1 MMYKIFLV
9 EDEFIIREGIKNK
22 IDWAGNGYEFCGEA
36 SDGELAFPMIQK
48 LHPDIVI
55 TDIKMPFM
63 DGLELSTLIKN
74 EMPDIE
80 IIILSGFTEFE
91 YAKKAISLGVAEF
104 LSKPIN
110 SEDLLNEVNKVADRL
125 DEKRKEQ
132 ELKQKY
138 KKEMEENYQVSWRQL
153 LQDLVTGGVATTSLL
168 EQAKELGINLSALCY
183 NMILFK
189 MWSGE
194 KSEQEYSNT
203 KESLNQKIQK
213 YCKDNDFILF
223 DRGLEGYAIILKADE
238 ETEMD
243 GVQNK
248 LVADITDMLNMHPHM
263 RYFGGIGTK
272 VNRLSE
278 LPVSFDNASHAFAR
292 RYMTEENLFA
302 EYDNH
307 FVQKAD
313 EEEFDITKIN
323 TKQVDR
329 SEILKYLKL
338 AEPSEAVYFVEEY
351 INEFDKS
358 AIGSTLFRQYIAM
371 DVYFC
376 SIDFIQGLG
385 LDKSEI
391 PTLDVTGKD
400 LQSVDGTK
408 KYLSEVLAKAA
419 TLREQSVSDKYSDV
433 VDEVLNYVENHYSD
447 EELSLNEVASVVNLS
462 PNHLSTIFSQ
472 KTGQTFIKYLTDYRM
487 NKAKELL
494 KCTNKKSS
502 AISFEVGY
510 KDSHYFSF
518 LFKKTQG
525 MTPTQFRGEKVID
538 EGEDN

>member
-1 MMYKIFLV
+1 MYKVFLV
-9 EDEFIIREGIKNK
+9 EDEFVIREGIKKK
-22 IDWAGNGYEFCGEA
+22 IDWEGNGYEFCGEA

-80 IIILSGFTEFE
+80 IIIISGLTEFE
-91 YAKKAISLGVAEF
+91 YAKKAISIGVAEF

-110 SEDLLNEVNKVADRL
+110 SEELLIEINKVSERL

-132 ELKQKY
+132 ELRQKY
-138 KKEMEENYQVSWRQL
+138 KREMEENYQESRRQL
-153 LQDLVTGGVATTSLL
+153 FQNLVTGDKGTTTIL
-168 EQAKELGINLSALCY
+168 EQAREAGINLSALCY
-183 NMILFK
+183 NVVLFK
-189 MWSGE
+189 MWSSE
-194 KSEQEYSNT
+194 KGEQEYSRT
-203 KESLNQKIQK
+203 KENLGCNIQK
-213 YCKDNDFILF
+213 YCLDNSYILF
-223 DRGLEGYAIILKADE
+223 DRGLEGYAIILKADSE
-238 ETEMD
+238 LEMD
-243 GVQNK
+243 EIQANIVGE
-248 LVADITDMLNMHPHM
+248 ITAMLSKYSNM
-263 RYFGGIGTK
+263 RFFGGIGSK

-278 LPVSFDNASHAFAR
+278 LPASFDNASHAFAR

-302 EYDNH
+302 EYDNRMA
-307 FVQKAD
+307 VQSD
-313 EEEFDITKIN
+313 EEFDITKIN
-323 TKQVDR
+323 SKKVDR

-338 AEPSEAVYFVEEY
+338 AEPTEAVYFVEEY
-351 INEFDKS
+351 INEFDES

-376 SIDFIQGLG
+376 TTDFVENLG
-385 LDKSEI
+385 IEKSVI
-391 PTLDVTGKD
+391 PALDVTGKG
-400 LQSVDGTK
+400 LQSIEGTK
-408 KYLSEVLAKAA
+408 KYLSEILAKAA
-419 TLREQSVSDKYSDV
+419 SLREQAASDKYSDV
-433 VDEVLNYVENHYSD
+433 VEEVIKYVEEHYSD

-472 KTGQTFIKYLTDYRM
+472 KTGNTFIKHLTDYRM

-502 AISFEVGY
+502 VISFEVGY

-525 MTPTQFRGEKVID
+525 MTPTQFRGEKSND
-538 EGEDN
+538 EGEDC

>member
-1 MMYKIFLV
+1 MYKVFLV
-9 EDEFIIREGIKNK
+9 EDEFVIREGIKKK
-22 IDWAGNGYEFCGEA
+22 IDWEGNGFEFCGEA

-63 DGLELSTLIKN
+63 DGLELSTLIKK

-80 IIILSGFTEFE
+80 IIIVSGFTEFE

-110 SEDLLNEVNKVADRL
+110 SEELLTEVSKVAERL
-125 DEKRKEQ
+125 EEKHKEQ
-132 ELKQKY
+132 ELIQKY
-138 KKEMEENYQVSWRQL
+138 KKEMEENNQESYRQL
-153 LQDLVTGGVATTSLL
+153 LQNLVAGGIGTTTLL
-168 EQAKELGINLSALCY
+168 EQASELGINLSAMYY

-189 MWSGE
+189 MWSGN

-203 KESLNQKIQK
+203 KESLGQRIQK
-213 YCKDNDFILF
+213 YCENNGCVLF
-223 DRGLEGYAIILKADE
+223 DRGLDGYAIILKADE
-238 ETEMD
+238 EEGMD
-243 GVQNK
+243 TSLKKIVG
-248 LVADITDMLNMHPHM
+248 DITGMLEEHPHM
-263 RYFGGIGTK
+263 RFFGGIGTK

-292 RYMTEENLFA
+292 RYMTDENLFA

-307 FVQKAD
+307 MNQSTENVD
-313 EEEFDITKIN
+313 FDITKIN
-323 TKQVDR
+323 TKKVDR

-338 AEPSEAVYFVEEY
+338 ADPSEAVYFVEEY
-351 INEFDKS
+351 INEFDKN

-371 DVYFC
+371 DIYFC
-376 SIDFIQGLG
+376 CIDFVVGLG
-385 LDKSEI
+385 ADKSEI
-391 PTLDVTGKD
+391 SPLDVTGKD
-400 LQSVDGTK
+400 LQTVDGTK
-408 KYLSEVLAKAA
+408 NYLAKILSKAA
-419 TLREQSVSDKYSDV
+419 TIREQSASNKYSDV
-433 VDEVLNYVENHYSD
+433 VDDVIEYVNNHYSD

-502 AISFEVGY
+502 VISFEVGY

-525 MTPTQFRGEKVID
+525 VTPTQFRGDKVSD